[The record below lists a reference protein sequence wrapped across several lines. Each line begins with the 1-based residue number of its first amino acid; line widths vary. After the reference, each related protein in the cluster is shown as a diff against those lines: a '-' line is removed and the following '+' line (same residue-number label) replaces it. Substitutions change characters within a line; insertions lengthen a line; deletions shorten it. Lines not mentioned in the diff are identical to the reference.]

1 MSSIRDCRRSGLA
14 TALLAALCVAPLA
27 SWTEPGAQ
35 AQTQVP
41 AAYRV
46 FASALAE
53 PRGLLIAPDGAMY
66 VAEQRSGTI
75 ARIDTEGKITR
86 IAQGLKAPH
95 DLARD
100 AAGNLFV
107 AETGADRVARIDRN
121 GAVTTF
127 IDDLES
133 PVDLDFAPDGD
144 LWVCELTGKVRAFSP
159 QGRSRIVAE
168 LKGPHGLAFG
178 ASGTTYINDWRGNKV
193 VKLEAGQVRPFADV
207 AGPVG
212 LVIGASGDVY
222 VTQPQAHRISRITPA
237 GKTSEFARDLNE
249 PRDPVFDRQGNLY
262 IAETLAGRILVFSGK
277 F

>member
-1 MSSIRDCRRSGLA
+1 MSSIRDRRRSGVVGVLLG
-14 TALLAALCVAPLA
+14 ALWVVPLA
-27 SWTEPGAQ
+27 PWAQPDAQ
-35 AQTQVP
+35 AQTQGP

-46 FASALAE
+46 FASTLAE
-53 PRGLLIAPDGAMY
+53 PRGLLIAPDGVMY

-75 ARIDTEGKITR
+75 ARIDADGRITR
-86 IAQGLKAPH
+86 IAKGLKGPH

-100 AAGNLFV
+100 AAGNLYV
-107 AETGADRVARIDRN
+107 AETGADRVAKIDRN

-127 IDDLES
+127 IADLES

-159 QGRSRIVAE
+159 QGRSRVVAD

-193 VKLEAGQVRPFADV
+193 VKLEAGQVRPFAEV

-212 LVIGASGDVY
+212 LAIGPSGDVY
-222 VTQPQAHRISRITPA
+222 VTQPQAHRMSRITPA
-237 GKTSEFARDLNE
+237 GQTSEFARDLDE
-249 PRDPVFDRQGNLY
+249 PRDPVFDRQGKLY